1 MSMIGCFY
9 ALKDED
15 LEIIVKA
22 PKRIHGLWSRPQP
35 PKNPSFLSRLLG
47 AKPQP
52 AVAPDDWQPAEKPV
66 AFDVDKA
73 WQGIHFLLTG
83 SDWEGDGPLAFILH
97 GGREISEDLGYGP
110 AHGFSSS
117 EVKTID
123 AALRDVDGASLF
135 ARADPGEFT
144 KREIYPEV
152 WDKEPKEQCIGY
164 VIEHFNGLKKFI
176 GEAAQSGRALIA
188 YIG

>member
-15 LEIIVKA
+15 LEAIIKE
-22 PKRIHGLWSRPQP
+22 PRRLPSLWGMPEPTTS
-35 PKNPSFLSRLLG
+35 PSFLSRLFG

-52 AVAPDDWQPAEKPV
+52 AQQEEWQPSEPPT

-83 SDWEGDGPLAFILH
+83 SDCEGDGPLAFIMH
-97 GGREISEDLGYGP
+97 GGREVENQEIP
-110 AHGFSSS
+110 AHGFTST
-117 EVKTID
+117 EVKQID
-123 AALRDVDGASLF
+123 AALRDIDPTALF
-135 ARADPGEFT
+135 QRADFAEFT
-144 KREIYPEV
+144 KLQIYPDI
-152 WDKEPKEQCIGY
+152 WKSWPKEQSIAY
-164 VIEHFNGLKKFI
+164 VTDNFRGLKNFI
-176 GEAAQSGRALIA
+176 SDTAQSGRALIA